1 MYVARGRAQS
11 TTGKVLTRFRYHRHY
26 FKYFVRYPYGD
37 DAKQFRTLREHHVRS
52 KWVPKLALIIIL
64 FILSIDKNQVSL
76 LQNHP
81 GEPHG
86 HKTGYAAQIYP
97 GIRSLA
103 LSCFGGLS
111 TESRKLQGARHFTQ
125 AIPKTIFQSKSA
137 RALIPDHITTLWMVI
152 GGVRSS

>member
-1 MYVARGRAQS
+1 MWRAVARSPLR
-11 TTGKVLTRFRYHRHY
+11 GKVLTRFRYHRHY
-26 FKYFVRYPYGD
+26 FKYIVRYPYGD
-37 DAKQFRTLREHHVRS
+37 DATQFRTLREHHVRS

-86 HKTGYAAQIYP
+86 HKTGYAARIYP

-103 LSCFGGLS
+103 LSCLGGLS
-111 TESRKLQGARHFTQ
+111 TESGRSQGESEAFHTRGGKPSHKLHY
-125 AIPKTIFQSKSA
+125 
-137 RALIPDHITTLWMVI
+137 
-152 GGVRSS
+152 GVRNRVSSHQTTSQHLAW